1 MSQSNHQI
9 QVASYLKSNYGQRLV
24 VPVLLDL
31 QLVIIQNLYE
41 AFQCDDINFILIGL
55 FFNSSFVVFRFYQFW
70 EIMLDH
76 RHLFHILF

>member
-1 MSQSNHQI
+1 MVLGPFFWFHSRGQMSQINHQI

-55 FFNSSFVVFRFYQFW
+55 FLTV
-70 EIMLDH
+70 
-76 RHLFHILF
+76 HL